1 MEEKHLT
8 ADLRKEFKKGASR
21 RLRRDGRIPGIVY
34 GHDEP
39 IPISISGREF
49 HKEFHTISESTLIK
63 LAVDGKERQVLVKDY
78 QEDII
83 KGDILHIDF
92 YEVEM
97 GKALQTHVPII
108 LDGSPVGVREG
119 GVLEHGIYELEIS
132 CVPKD
137 LPAEVH
143 VDISALQIGD
153 SIHVS
158 DITPPEGVTILNNE
172 DQTVAVCASPRAME
186 AEIEAE
192 EAEAAA
198 EAAEAAELEGEE
210 GVEGEGAEE
219 TEEE

>member
-1 MEEKHLT
+1 MEEKQLT
-8 ADLRKEFKKGASR
+8 AELRKEFKKGAAR

-49 HKEFHTISESTLIK
+49 RKEFHTISESTLIR
-63 LAVDGKERQVLVKDY
+63 LAVDGKERQVLVKEY

-83 KGDILHIDF
+83 KGDLLHIDF

-97 GKALQTHVPII
+97 GKALHTNVPIV

-137 LPAEVH
+137 LPAEIH
-143 VDISALQIGD
+143 IDISELQIGD
-153 SIHVS
+153 SIHVA
-158 DITPPEGVTILNNE
+158 DVTAPEGVTILNNG
-172 DQTVAVCASPRAME
+172 DQTIAVCASPRAME

-192 EAEAAA
+192 EAEAAE
-198 EAAEAAELEGEE
+198 EAGELEGEE
-210 GVEGEGAEE
+210 GAEE
-219 TEEE
+219 EGVEESEEE

>member
-8 ADLRKEFKKGASR
+8 AELRKEFKKGAAR

-49 HKEFHTISESTLIK
+49 RKEFHTISESTLIR
-63 LAVDGKERQVLVKDY
+63 LAVDGKERQVLVKEY

-83 KGDILHIDF
+83 KGDLLHIDF

-97 GKALQTHVPII
+97 GKALHTNVPIV

-137 LPAEVH
+137 LPAEIH
-143 VDISALQIGD
+143 IDISELQIGD
-153 SIHVS
+153 SIHVA
-158 DITPPEGVTILNNE
+158 DVTAPEGVTILNNG
-172 DQTVAVCASPRAME
+172 DQTIAVCASPRAME

-192 EAEAAA
+192 EAEAAE
-198 EAAEAAELEGEE
+198 EAGELEGEE
-210 GVEGEGAEE
+210 GAEE
-219 TEEE
+219 EGVEESEEE

>member
-1 MEEKHLT
+1 MEEKNLT
-8 ADLRKEFKKGASR
+8 AELRKEFKKGASR
-21 RLRRDGRIPGIVY
+21 RLRKAGRIPAVVY

-39 IPISISGREF
+39 VSVSISGREF
-49 HKEFHTISESTLIK
+49 HKAFHTISESTLIR
-63 LAVDGKERQVLVKDY
+63 LAFDGKEKQVLVKDY

-83 KGDILHIDF
+83 RGEILHIDF

-119 GVLEHGIYELEIS
+119 GVLEHGIYELEIE
-132 CVPKD
+132 CLPKD

-143 VDISALQIGD
+143 VDITELNIGD
-153 SIHVS
+153 SLHVS
-158 DITPPEGVTILNNE
+158 DITAPEGVTILNNA

-186 AEIEAE
+186 EEIEAE

-198 EAAEAAELEGEE
+198 EAAELAAEEGEE
-210 GVEGEGAEE
+210 GALEEGAEE
-219 TEEE
+219 SEEE

>member
-119 GVLEHGIYELEIS
+119 GVLEHGIYELEI
-132 CVPKD
+132 
-137 LPAEVH
+137 
-143 VDISALQIGD
+143 GD

>member
-8 ADLRKEFKKGASR
+8 AELRKEFKKGAAR

-49 HKEFHTISESTLIK
+49 RKEFHTISESTLIR

-83 KGDILHIDF
+83 RGDLLHIDF

-97 GKALQTHVPII
+97 GKALHTNVPIV

-137 LPAEVH
+137 LPAEIH
-143 VDISALQIGD
+143 IDISELQIGD
-153 SIHVS
+153 SIHVA
-158 DITPPEGVTILNNE
+158 DVTAPEGVTILNNG
-172 DQTVAVCASPRAME
+172 DQTIAVCASPRAME

-192 EAEAAA
+192 EAEAAE
-198 EAAEAAELEGEE
+198 EAGELEGEE
-210 GVEGEGAEE
+210 GAEE
-219 TEEE
+219 EGVEESEEE